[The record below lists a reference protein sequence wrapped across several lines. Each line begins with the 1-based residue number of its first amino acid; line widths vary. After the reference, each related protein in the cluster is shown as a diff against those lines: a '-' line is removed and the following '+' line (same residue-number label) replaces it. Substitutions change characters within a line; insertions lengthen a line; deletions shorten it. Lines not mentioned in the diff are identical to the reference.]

1 MRIVGVGC
9 GPGLLTERAAAI
21 ISDAVEVWGS
31 PRAIEIAAAAI
42 RPGCPLHE
50 IEDYRG
56 LRDLGPGA
64 VVLSTGDP
72 MLSGLGYLPGVVEPG
87 ISSLQLALA
96 RLRIPWTR
104 VAVITAHGRDHD
116 EAAAA
121 AADEVARGRVVF
133 VIADPGFPVQA
144 FAARLASLGD
154 AVRIAVCE
162 DLGYPGE
169 RVVVGSVA
177 APPVPSSPLFVVV
190 AGRF

>member
-21 ISDAVEVWGS
+21 IRDALEVWGS
-31 PRAIEIAAAAI
+31 PRALDLAAAAI
-42 RPGCPLHE
+42 RPGCPQHA
-50 IEDYRG
+50 IEDYRV
-56 LRDLGPGA
+56 LRKLGPGA

-72 MLSGLGYLPGVVEPG
+72 MLSGLGYLPGEVEPG

-104 VAVITAHGRDHD
+104 VAVVTAHGRDHD
-116 EAAAA
+116 EAIAASA
-121 AADEVARGRVVF
+121 GEVARDRVVF
-133 VIADPGFPVQA
+133 LIADPEFSVPA
-144 FAARLASLGD
+144 LAARLASLGD

-162 DLGYPGE
+162 DLGYPEE
-169 RVVVGSVA
+169 RVAIGPVT
-177 APPVPSSPLFVVV
+177 APPAPASPLFVVL